1 MGEFR
6 NVDKGTG
13 RQDKEVERTTDKKT
27 GRRWVRYALWGVVI
41 VAGGLLISGTVAAI
55 LWC

>member
-1 MGEFR
+1 MSEFR

-13 RQDKEVERTTDKKT
+13 RRDKEVERTTDKKT
-27 GRRWVRYALWGVVI
+27 GRRWVRYTLWGVVI
-41 VAGGLLISGTVAAI
+41 VAGGLLISGTVAAL